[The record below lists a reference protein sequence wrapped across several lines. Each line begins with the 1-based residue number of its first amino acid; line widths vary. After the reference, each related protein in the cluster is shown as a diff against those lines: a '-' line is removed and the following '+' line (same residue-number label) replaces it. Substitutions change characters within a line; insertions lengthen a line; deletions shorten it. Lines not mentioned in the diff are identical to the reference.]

1 MNVTIENLAPCK
13 KLVRIEL
20 DPAAVDTAF
29 GAIEKDFQKQASLP
43 GFRPGKAPIPMVVKK
58 YEKEIQEEVRK
69 KLLSDSYR
77 KAVEEKKLEVLG
89 QPDVEEIQ
97 FGRGQAFQF
106 AVTVETSPEFELP
119 EYKGLPVKR
128 DNKSVTDED
137 VSKAIEILR
146 EQRADFKKVERPL
159 ANGDIAVVNY
169 TGTTDG
175 KPLTDIAPTALGLTQ
190 KQGFW
195 IEMKE
200 GSFIPGFSE
209 QLLGGKAGEKR
220 TVNVDFPADFVSKEL
235 SGRKGVYEVEIV
247 EVREKTLPAIDDA
260 FAKTYDAESL
270 DKLKE
275 GVRRDLESEL
285 TSKQKRDVR
294 EQIIK
299 ALMGKVSFDLPE
311 GTVAHE
317 TRNVVYNLVNE
328 NARRGVNRE
337 VIEKEKDAI
346 YTAAAASAKERVKFA
361 FIVQRIAEK
370 EDIKVAQEEILRRV
384 QILAQMNQIPVE
396 QFAKDL
402 QKRNGF
408 TEIYDQ
414 LAHEKVLEFLENNA
428 KVETVPAVA

>member
-20 DPAAVDTAF
+20 ETADVDAAF

-58 YEKEIQEEVRK
+58 YDKDIQDEVRK
-69 KLLSDSYR
+69 KLLGDSYR
-77 KAVEEKKLEVLG
+77 KAIEEKKLDVLG
-89 QPDVEEIQ
+89 HPDIEEIQ

-106 AVTVETSPEFELP
+106 AATIETTPEFELP

-128 DNKSVTDED
+128 ENKSVSDED
-137 VSKAIEILR
+137 VSKAIDILR
-146 EQRADFKKVERPL
+146 EQRADFKKVERVL
-159 ANGDIAVVNY
+159 ASGDIAVVNY
-169 TGTTDG
+169 TGTTEG

-247 EVREKTLPAIDDA
+247 EVREKTLPEIDDA
-260 FAKTYDAESL
+260 FAKTYEAESL

-285 TSKQKRDVR
+285 TAKQKRDVR
-294 EQIIK
+294 QQVIQ
-299 ALMGKVSFDLPE
+299 ALMGKVSFELPE
-311 GTVAHE
+311 GTVANE

-328 NARRGVNRE
+328 NARRGVNRD

-346 YTAAAASAKERVKFA
+346 YTAAASTARERVKFA

-370 EDIKVAQEEILRRV
+370 EDIKVSQEEIMRRV
-384 QILAQMNQIPVE
+384 QVLAQMNQVPVE
-396 QFAKDL
+396 QFAKDI

-428 KVETVPAVA
+428 KVETVPAAA

>member
-1 MNVTIENLAPCK
+1 M
-13 KLVRIEL
+13 RIEL

-69 KLLSDSYR
+69 KLLGDSYR
-77 KAVEEKKLEVLG
+77 KAVEDKKLEVLG

-195 IEMKE
+195 IEMKD

-235 SGRKGVYEVEIV
+235 SGRKGVYEVEVV

-328 NARRGVNRE
+328 NARRGVNRD

-428 KVETVPAVA
+428 KVETAPAVA